1 MKTWLAC
8 KLLGQI
14 CHYDEKRPGLYAVL
28 TDALTLTNADKQER
42 RVSVN
47 NSNMAIAVRN
57 VSQRDTNIIKEWARR
72 DYTTSLIVGSAPLPI
87 DMFS

>member
-14 CHYDEKRPGLYAVL
+14 CHYDKRGPGLYAVL
-28 TDALTLTNADKQER
+28 TYALRLTNANKQER

-47 NSNMAIAVRN
+47 NHNMAIVVRN
-57 VSQRDTNIIKEWARR
+57 VNQRDTNIISWH
-72 DYTTSLIVGSAPLPI
+72 P
-87 DMFS
+87 MFH